1 MNKAILYIHGKGGS
15 YIEAEQY
22 GKNCRGFDIIGVDY
36 EVDYPWVVENKIIAA
51 YTDIAKEYDL
61 VYVLANSIG
70 AYFAMHVLQNS
81 KIERAL
87 FISPIL
93 DMEKLILTMMSWT
106 NVTEQ
111 ELYEKKEIPTSFG
124 ETLSWKYL
132 CFVREHPITWN
143 IPTKILYA
151 GQDDLTSREIV
162 DNFIRSH
169 NAELTVMENGEH
181 WFHTEEQIA
190 FLDNWMSEAIKL

>member
-51 YTDIAKEYDL
+51 YTDIAKEYDS